1 MQDIEA
7 LLVDLDG
14 TLVDIDGDAFLEA
27 YLDAVAAGLSDLVDP
42 DRFREA
48 LWSAAIPLMVE
59 PHAPRTNA
67 EALWAALADL
77 LHIPAARLRARAEEW
92 LLHTDQSRILPGG
105 SPRPGAHRLVAAARR
120 RGLGLAVAT
129 MPIYPL
135 AVARERLRRGGLADV
150 PWDVVSTEEMHAVK
164 PQPAYWLEL
173 ADRLAVAPRAC
184 LMVGDDYFRDM
195 AAREVGMQTFYV
207 GPPLPGL
214 DTGPGGSLEVLAA
227 RMEAVAAI
235 GRR

>member
-1 MQDIEA
+1 MQNIEA
-7 LLVDLDG
+7 LLLDLDG

-27 YLDAVAAGLSDLVDP
+27 YLDAAAAGLNDLVDP

-59 PHAPRTNA
+59 PHASRTNA
-67 EALWAALADL
+67 DALWAALADL
-77 LHIPAARLRARAEEW
+77 LDTPAPTLRARVDAWLAE
-92 LLHTDQSRILPGG
+92 TDLTRILPGG
-105 SPRPGAHRLVAAARR
+105 GPVPGAHRLITAARR
-120 RGLGLAVAT
+120 RRLRLAVAT

-135 AVARERLRRGGLADV
+135 AVVQERLRRGGLADV
-150 PWDVVSTEEMHAVK
+150 PWDVVATEEMHAVK

-173 ADRLAVAPRAC
+173 ADRLAVTPAAC
-184 LMVGDDYFRDM
+184 LVVGDDYFRDM

-214 DTGPGGSLEVLAA
+214 NTGPGGSLEVLAA
-227 RMEAVAAI
+227 RLEAVAAI
-235 GRR
+235 ERR